1 MNFLDFPK
9 INNNQYA
16 LLICRSNTGHILD
29 ENLNRYKETESNN
42 IYFIF
47 DNLENAYQFI
57 EARKRAN
64 VDFEIFDTNRKSIE
78 IISIP
83 PEPDTDKKG
92 WWKNIF

>member
-1 MNFLDFPK
+1 MDFLDFPK
-9 INNNQYA
+9 INNNQFA
-16 LLICRSNTGHILD
+16 VLICQSNTGHILD
-29 ENLNRYKETESNN
+29 ENLNRYKETKSSN

-64 VDFEIFDTNRKSIE
+64 VDFEIFDNNRKSVE

-83 PEPDTDKKG
+83 PEPHLDKSSR
-92 WWKNIF
+92 WKRKI